1 MQAAFQ
7 HVANAAH
14 LSNRVVAFT
23 QVEVENNE
31 DEEDK
36 KALLESKEQVTV
48 GKELYR
54 DCCNEMAGC
63 ILGEIAHYPNV
74 PNYLSTKSGY
84 SIRVFCL

>member
-23 QVEVENNE
+23 QVEVDNNE

-48 GKELYR
+48 GKELYY
-54 DCCNEMAGC
+54 DCCNVGFKMAGC
-63 ILGEIAHYPNV
+63 MYSRGNCS
-74 PNYLSTKSGY
+74 LSKCPKLFEY
-84 SIRVFCL
+84 QKRLFN